1 MSIGLRLRSPFKY
14 PSGLE
19 NIMKCRGKKIKG
31 SGPCKRNLQET
42 KPSISNNSLG
52 PDVQALLAAREAQDA
67 RYFPS
72 DFKTFTVTDPVDP
85 NPPAP
90 LAVVGPGS
98 ASTTTTSSHGL
109 KSGVASCT
117 SRS

>member
-1 MSIGLRLRSPFKY
+1 
-14 PSGLE
+14 
-19 NIMKCRGKKIKG
+19 MKCRGKKIKG
-31 SGPCKRNLQET
+31 SDPCKLRLQET
-42 KPSISNNSLG
+42 KPSIGNNSLG
-52 PDVQALLAAREAQDA
+52 PDIQALLAARDAQVA

-72 DFKTFTVTDPVDP
+72 DFKTFTAIEPVEP